1 VLNWLYTAV
10 TWIMLRWHD
19 VWSFLEDNEFLNT
32 NWDWVL
38 SIIFLVITVRVIL
51 FPLFVKQIK
60 SQRAMQ
66 ALQPKVKELQ
76 QKHKGDRETLQK
88 EMMELYRTEKANPL
102 MGCLPIFLQVP
113 VFISLFW
120 ILGRRMDPNRVE
132 AVENG
137 FPLDASN
144 IELYG
149 WTFEKYKSAAEA
161 KLFNAPIAAVFSER
175 GWFDR
180 NMTQFYPE
188 MGTTELNVQIVA
200 GVLTLIMVVTTFFTS
215 RQMILKT
222 GWATDPT
229 QLMMQRLMV
238 WGIPGML
245 LMSGAFFP
253 IAVIIY
259 WVINNLFSLG
269 QQQWVLRKHPPPPS
283 ANAAVATSAT
293 GRSGGS
299 GSKPGSSG
307 KGSSGKGASGK
318 GPSGKLRGKPGQGKD
333 TGGAQ
338 DGDRPAIDGAK
349 LAPKVGAKPV
359 SAKKIPPKKTPPAA
373 KNIPPKPEGEP
384 PAETPN
390 GANTSGKSGGDN
402 QPQAGQPQPKKK
414 RKGSPPP
421 QPRSGA
427 QPAKGTGGRKRR
439 ENGSG
444 GGASQSSD
452 AWPAPPP
459 FESRR
464 RKD

>member
-1 VLNWLYTAV
+1 MLNWLYTAV
-10 TWIMLRWHD
+10 TWIMLTWHD
-19 VWSFLEDNEFLNT
+19 VWSFLEGNEFLNT
-32 NWDWVL
+32 DWDWVL

-66 ALQPKVKELQ
+66 ALQPQVKELQ

-88 EMMELYRTEKANPL
+88 EMMELYRREKANPL
-102 MGCLPIFLQVP
+102 MGCLPMFLQVP

-137 FPLDASN
+137 FPLEASN

-200 GVLTLIMVVTTFFTS
+200 GILTLIMVVTTFFTS

-238 WGIPGML
+238 FGIPGML
-245 LMSGAFFP
+245 LISGAFFP

-259 WVINNLFSLG
+259 WVVNNGFSLG
-269 QQQWVLRKHPPPPS
+269 QQQWVLRKYPPPKT
-283 ANAAVATSAT
+283 ATAATAAPA
-293 GRSGGS
+293 GAKKSGG
-299 GSKPGSSG
+299 
-307 KGSSGKGASGK
+307 GAK
-318 GPSGKLRGKPGQGKD
+318 QQPSGKVRGKPGKGKGADADQPD
-333 TGGAQ
+333 T
-338 DGDRPAIDGAK
+338 PVVDGAK

-359 SAKKIPPKKTPPAA
+359 KKVPPKKTPPAA
-373 KNIPPKPEGEP
+373 GNIPPKPKGTG
-384 PAETPN
+384 ANAN
-390 GANTSGKSGGDN
+390 GAKAPAGTSGN
-402 QPQAGQPQPKKK
+402 QSQPKKK
-414 RKGSPPP
+414 RKDAPPP
-421 QPRSGA
+421 QPRSGS
-427 QPAKGTGGRKRR
+427 QSFSRK
-439 ENGSG
+439 NAGGSG
-444 GGASQSSD
+444 GGGTRSSD

-464 RKD
+464 RKDQR

>member
-1 VLNWLYTAV
+1 MLNWLYTAV

-19 VWSFLEDNEFLNT
+19 VWSFMEGNEFLNT

-66 ALQPKVKELQ
+66 ALQPMVKELQ

-88 EMMELYRTEKANPL
+88 EMMELYRREKANPL
-102 MGCLPIFLQVP
+102 MGCLPMFLQVP

-200 GVLTLIMVVTTFFTS
+200 GTLTLIMVVTTFFTS

-245 LMSGAFFP
+245 LISGAFFP

-259 WVINNLFSLG
+259 WVVNNGFSLG
-269 QQQWVLRKHPPPPS
+269 QQQWVLRKYPPPKT
-283 ANAAVATSAT
+283 ATNGAAAPV
-293 GRSGGS
+293 GGK
-299 GSKPGSSG
+299 KPGGGGKQQPSG
-307 KGSSGKGASGK
+307 KVRGRPGKGKGAEADQADT
-318 GPSGKLRGKPGQGKD
+318 KP
-333 TGGAQ
+333 AV
-338 DGDRPAIDGAK
+338 DGAK

-359 SAKKIPPKKTPPAA
+359 KKAPPKKTPPAA
-373 KNIPPKPEGEP
+373 QNIPPKPKGAVES
-384 PAETPN
+384 TN
-390 GANTSGKSGGDN
+390 GAKAPAATGN
-402 QPQAGQPQPKKK
+402 QPQPKKK
-414 RKGSPPP
+414 RKDAPPP
-421 QPRSGA
+421 QPRSGP
-427 QPAKGTGGRKRR
+427 QSSPRKSDGGSAAGKRQGG
-439 ENGSG
+439 GSG
-444 GGASQSSD
+444 GGGPRSSD

-464 RKD
+464 RKDQR